1 MHILGKWG
9 GRAPVALLAALCL
22 VVVGLAVR
30 GSAGVSGIE
39 FLKPGHWVLNAP
51 LAKVFHID
59 GATKQV
65 NAEVRLPGVE
75 PGSVVAQGETSG
87 YVVGRG
93 TITEFGESTLR
104 VEGTTEAP
112 VAQEMPVVLEASGGP
127 YLVYREGGV
136 VVRLGEEPATVQVGR
151 KLGNPVAT
159 DDGTVWLHGVDTGAL
174 CQLPKGTTVPSCPT
188 AVPAGHA
195 GGLTVVDGKPLFIDT
210 TADTMRLL
218 EGNGLGPVQPLGTDV
233 PETTRMAPADVDGRV
248 SILDPA
254 GTLYLVDTAPLVAGR
269 PAASNVV
276 VDLEEGQYTGPE
288 TTGSTIAVLD
298 HKSGTLQTYDST
310 GAKRGTKAVPP
321 EDGTPRLT
329 RAEDS
334 RVYVEGGEGRNVLVV
349 DPGGEVSEVPV
360 VGTATTTSP
369 TPPPS
374 TEQPTTTTQ
383 QPTTEQRQPAP
394 ESPDPPAPTTGQAS
408 PPAQEPPPPPVV
420 AAGPP
425 GAPDGVNAVAGNGS
439 VVVNWGAAVDNGAPV
454 TAYHLTWGGGGLS
467 VAAGERGATISG
479 LANGTAYT
487 ITVVAENR
495 VGRGPGASASATPRS
510 ARSITVSRGAS
521 TTTDTCNAPDC
532 AFPLI
537 ELRGFEPNT
546 AYKITPYASEWGRT
560 NIGAELSTD
569 GEGTLVVDDRFPFS
583 GRGQTFWVTAGG
595 IESNHYYWEQK

>member
-1 MHILGKWG
+1 MRILGKWG
-9 GRAPVALLAALCL
+9 GRAPVAVLAALCL

-65 NAEVRLPGVE
+65 NAEVPLPGAE

-93 TITEFGESTLR
+93 TITEFGQSTLR
-104 VEGTTEAP
+104 VEGTTDAP
-112 VAQEMPVVLEASGGP
+112 DAQEMPVVLEVSGGP
-127 YLVYREGGV
+127 YFVYREAGV

-151 KLGNPVAT
+151 GLGNPVAT
-159 DDGTVWLHGVDTGAL
+159 DDGTVWLHRVDTGAL
-174 CQLPKGTTVPSCPT
+174 CQLPKGTTVPSCPA
-188 AVPAGHA
+188 AVPANTA

-210 TADTMRLL
+210 TTDTMRLL

-233 PETTRMAPADVDGRV
+233 PETTRVAAGDIDGRV

-254 GTLYLVDTAPLVAGR
+254 GTLYLVDTAPLVEGR
-269 PAASNVV
+269 PGATNVV
-276 VDLEEGQYTGPE
+276 VDLDEGQYTGPE

-310 GAKRGTKAVPP
+310 GAKRGTKAVPQ
-321 EDGTPRLT
+321 EGGTPRLT
-329 RAEDS
+329 KAEDS
-334 RVYVEGGEGRNVLVV
+334 RVYVDGGEGRNVLVV

-360 VGTATTTSP
+360 VGTARTTSQ
-369 TPPPS
+369 TPPPT
-374 TEQPTTTTQ
+374 TEQQPTTE
-383 QPTTEQRQPAP
+383 QPTTEQRQP
-394 ESPDPPAPTTGQAS
+394 ETQDPPAPTAGQTS
-408 PPAQEPPPPPVV
+408 RPAQEPPPPPPAPVV

-425 GAPDGVNAVAGNGS
+425 GAPSGVNAVAGTGS

-454 TAYHLTWGGGGLS
+454 TAYHVTWGGGGLS
-467 VAAGERGATISG
+467 FAAGDRSATISG
-479 LANGTAYT
+479 LAGGTAYT

-510 ARSITVSRGAS
+510 SRTITVSRGAS
-521 TTTDTCNAPDC
+521 TTTGTCKAPDC
-532 AFPLI
+532 AYPRI

-560 NIGAELSTD
+560 NVGAELSTN

-583 GRGQTFWVTAGG
+583 GDGQTFWVTAGG
-595 IESNHYYWEQK
+595 VESNRYYWEKK